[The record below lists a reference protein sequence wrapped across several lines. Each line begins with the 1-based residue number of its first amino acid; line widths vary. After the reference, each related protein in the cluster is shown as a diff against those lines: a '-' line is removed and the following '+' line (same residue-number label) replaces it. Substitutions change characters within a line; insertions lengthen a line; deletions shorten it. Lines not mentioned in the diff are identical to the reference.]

1 MLRRVEFYQLNRKF
15 VDSKD
20 APEQCKNLIYYSLAI
35 GHHIGVLD
43 CFRKIMGM
51 GHDEYER
58 WIAKFPPGE
67 GRRKLEGVL
76 KWGEIEI
83 TREHLPAL
91 SSALQAALPGM
102 LPEEKRWA
110 RSLLQLLQMIRQ
122 EPAIYL
128 VVRTS

>member
-1 MLRRVEFYQLNRKF
+1 MSRKVEFYQLSRKF

-20 APEQCKNLIYYSLAI
+20 VPEKFQHLIYYSLAI
-35 GHHIGVLD
+35 GHHVGVLD

-51 GHDEYER
+51 DREEYAK

-83 TREHLPAL
+83 TREHIGILL
-91 SSALQAALPGM
+91 RSLNSALPGM
-102 LPEEKRWA
+102 LPEEKEWA
-110 RSLLQLLQMIRQ
+110 YSLMGLLRAIAE

-128 VVRTS
+128 VVRAS

>member
-1 MLRRVEFYQLNRKF
+1 VFSRVEFYQLNRKF

-20 APEQCKNLIYYSLAI
+20 VPEQSKNLIYYSLAI

-51 GHDEYER
+51 DQEMYAK

-83 TREHLPAL
+83 TREHIGILL
-91 SSALQAALPGM
+91 RSLNTALPGM
-102 LPEEKRWA
+102 LPEEKEWA
-110 RSLLQLLQMIRQ
+110 HSLMGLLRAIAE

-128 VVRTS
+128 LVRAS